1 MNGRYR
7 ISLTL
12 LLLSFAM
19 PIPTAYAH
27 ASLIL
32 ANPAVDSNLAKLP
45 THVEIEFDGNLI
57 PLGGARTN
65 VLQVQDSRGK
75 NIDAGNS
82 KVAGPILEV
91 DIKDRTGE
99 GTFTVSWRVVSSDGH
114 PVEGSYQF
122 SVGLPSQTLTP
133 KATVPIV
140 HRESFWKGHK
150 EQIFLLIA
158 AFIAI
163 GIWARFERRRRAGN

>member
-1 MNGRYR
+1 MRGNHPIAVTWLILGLLVPMPVAAAHT
-7 ISLTL
+7 SLV
-12 LLLSFAM
+12 
-19 PIPTAYAH
+19 
-27 ASLIL
+27 L
-32 ANPAVDSNLAKLP
+32 ANPGIHATLAKLP
-45 THVEIEFDGNLI
+45 SHVEVTFDENLI
-57 PLGGARTN
+57 VVGSAKSN
-65 VLQVQDSRGK
+65 ILQVLDAQGRG
-75 NIDAGNS
+75 IDAGNS
-82 KVAGPILEV
+82 KTVGSILGV
-91 DIKDRTGE
+91 DIKDRSGE

-133 KATVPIV
+133 KATVPIS

-163 GIWARFERRRRAGN
+163 GIWARFERRRRVGN